1 MEMLKYIIFFTVF
14 FISIP
19 TLTLVF
25 LSQPKWQRWGFALT
39 IFSIPFIDLAGINF
53 FGNES
58 YRGTSRGYEITLTVI
73 LTWSLLLS
81 MLLNRKHKL
90 ILTPPGIW
98 IFLLYILFSFI
109 SIINVDSYL
118 YFGYEFFKMIII
130 FIFFITAYNYIIQTR
145 DIDVILKSLACLIIY
160 NLMWMLYQKY
170 PMNIWQPSG
179 LFAHRNST
187 AMFINLIGP
196 IFLSYILNAKTTRKE
211 FYLYFFAYICSALSV
226 AMALSRASIAL
237 FPVSTAVVFFFSF
250 SYRISMQKVKVL
262 LLCLIIGTLG
272 IIKAA
277 DMVVERFETASPAS
291 AETRIYLA
299 NIACNV
305 ANAYFFG
312 GGLNNWNIKTTYPYT
327 YNHVE
332 GFDTLEEDANPG
344 IVETIYLL
352 VAAECGWITLIIL
365 LIWFIYYFY
374 TNLLNIWRYKNT
386 GILYMPIG
394 IAGGLLAI
402 YLQSTLEW
410 VLKQTPNFYELVL
423 IFAIISVMNQVYK
436 DHNKEKTLTA

>member
-1 MEMLKYIIFFTVF
+1 
-14 FISIP
+14 
-19 TLTLVF
+19 
-25 LSQPKWQRWGFALT
+25 
-39 IFSIPFIDLAGINF
+39 
-53 FGNES
+53 
-58 YRGTSRGYEITLTVI
+58 
-73 LTWSLLLS
+73 
-81 MLLNRKHKL
+81 
-90 ILTPPGIW
+90 
-98 IFLLYILFSFI
+98 
-109 SIINVDSYL
+109 
-118 YFGYEFFKMIII
+118 
-130 FIFFITAYNYIIQTR
+130 
-145 DIDVILKSLACLIIY
+145 
-160 NLMWMLYQKY
+160 
-170 PMNIWQPSG
+170 MNIWQPSG

-262 LLCLIIGTLG
+262 LLSLIIGTLG

-277 DMVVERFETASPAS
+277 DMVVERFETASPTS